1 MIQCSYT
8 LLFLII
14 SGLFPFLC
22 HAQNREPKPAEAP
35 YQVTRISG
43 GITFD
48 GIPNEAVWESIEALP
63 LTMYVPVFG
72 EAPTEESTIKI
83 AYDDEY
89 FYASAWFFYQ
99 EPDQIRA
106 IGKKRDYMSHAPDWF
121 GFTMDSFYDKENAFI
136 FGVNPNGARIDGT
149 IKNDLQIRSD
159 LNFSWNTFWDA
170 EIVMH
175 DAGWTVETRVPLSS
189 LRFQTREGKTRM
201 GLILTRWIAAKN
213 ETVTWPVLSPDF
225 AYANWKPSL
234 ARLVEFEGLEPKKPL
249 YVTPY
254 VTAGIEQANKLNQQ
268 ETGYEMHS
276 TFKKD
281 AGLDVKYSL
290 TNNLTADL
298 TINTDFA
305 QVEADDQVINLTRFS
320 LYFPEKRV
328 FFLEKADVFDF
339 SLLGNNNLFYSRRIG
354 LYNGNPVRIYGG
366 VRLTG
371 RVGKWD
377 VGFLD
382 MQTEKFAENPSE
394 NFGAIRTKRK
404 VFNAYSY
411 VGGMVTSRLGTE
423 GYYNVAYGLD
433 GLFRVA
439 GDDYLTLKW
448 AQTFQDNTENT
459 LFGTDPVRFIARW
472 QRRRE
477 TGFAYDL
484 IYGWSGK
491 HFNPGIGFEV
501 KQNYQGPE
509 ATFQYGWLPGKESS
523 LRHHKISF
531 SGNTW
536 FNTITGDHET
546 TNAVLQWDFSA
557 KKGYAGFIGSMWSQE
572 YLTEE
577 LVLGN
582 NQASVPAGE
591 YSFTNY
597 SALYETSS
605 AGDLTV
611 MFSAGA

>member
-72 EAPTEESTIKI
+72 EAPTEKSIIKI

-99 EPDQIRA
+99 KPDQIRA

-189 LRFQTREGKTRM
+189 LRFQTREGKTQM

-254 VTAGIEQANKLNQQ
+254 VTAGIEQANQLNQQ
-268 ETGYEMHS
+268 ETVMKCIPPL
-276 TFKKD
+276 KKM
-281 AGLDVKYSL
+281 
-290 TNNLTADL
+290 
-298 TINTDFA
+298 
-305 QVEADDQVINLTRFS
+305 
-320 LYFPEKRV
+320 P
-328 FFLEKADVFDF
+328 
-339 SLLGNNNLFYSRRIG
+339 
-354 LYNGNPVRIYGG
+354 
-366 VRLTG
+366 
-371 RVGKWD
+371 
-377 VGFLD
+377 
-382 MQTEKFAENPSE
+382 
-394 NFGAIRTKRK
+394 
-404 VFNAYSY
+404 
-411 VGGMVTSRLGTE
+411 
-423 GYYNVAYGLD
+423 
-433 GLFRVA
+433 
-439 GDDYLTLKW
+439 
-448 AQTFQDNTENT
+448 
-459 LFGTDPVRFIARW
+459 
-472 QRRRE
+472 
-477 TGFAYDL
+477 
-484 IYGWSGK
+484 GW
-491 HFNPGIGFEV
+491 
-501 KQNYQGPE
+501 
-509 ATFQYGWLPGKESS
+509 
-523 LRHHKISF
+523 
-531 SGNTW
+531 
-536 FNTITGDHET
+536 
-546 TNAVLQWDFSA
+546 
-557 KKGYAGFIGSMWSQE
+557 M
-572 YLTEE
+572 
-577 LVLGN
+577 
-582 NQASVPAGE
+582 
-591 YSFTNY
+591 
-597 SALYETSS
+597 
-605 AGDLTV
+605 
-611 MFSAGA
+611 